1 VEPPGYQSAKV
12 SVHRISEKPK
22 NALIIF
28 DSTVVS
34 EPRDEPSSI
43 LKMYKDILDRPL
55 PHDTGCPHSIETQFV
70 RSLYCIFRLMIECT
84 KEFLTDLHKQLS
96 DFVRRL
102 YYHVDASSANNPILD
117 IVGEK

>member
-70 RSLYCIFRLMIECT
+70 RSLYGIFRLMIECT

-96 DFVRRL
+96 DFVR
-102 YYHVDASSANNPILD
+102 
-117 IVGEK
+117 